1 MNLFLSIYRFNVK
14 KTFYSFLLII
24 LVLVTSPFLIRYL
37 LINQKI
43 RLLNSIY
50 FNFPGIITSKK
61 LCPTYDSLLEKSLDN
76 TYSVSIMNENGAII
90 SSYNDEILRIPASNQ
105 KLFSSAY
112 VLSKYKLDNTLK
124 TTLFK
129 NKNSYYLVGQGDPDL
144 NYSDIVKLLS
154 NVKSNKNIN
163 FNIAEIDSNLYWPN
177 GWTDTDK
184 LYSYGSPIT
193 TLAIESNQN
202 EYDDIY
208 TLKNFISNYL
218 NNKFIN
224 SKIRINITDTKKLS
238 HLKDSNKIDQIE
250 SNPIL
255 SLLTLTNSESHNF
268 TAESLFKNASKT
280 WNDNEYKNLKK
291 WLKNKGLPVTNTYFE
306 DASGLSRN
314 NKITTKLVV
323 LFLNKMKYSSDFNAY
338 QSTLSIIGVR
348 GTLRK
353 RFVNTELSG
362 KFFGKTGT
370 LSNVFSLSGFLYKN
384 EKPIIISII
393 QNSNNIDKEK
403 AFKLLRDVYY
413 LKPCN

>member
-1 MNLFLSIYRFNVK
+1 MIK
-14 KTFYSFLLII
+14 KIYSFLLIV

-37 LINQKI
+37 LLNQKI
-43 RLLNSIY
+43 SILNSFY
-50 FNFPGIITSKK
+50 FNFPGIINRKK
-61 LCPTYDSLLEKSLDN
+61 SCPSYDSLLRKNLDN
-76 TYSVSIMNENGAII
+76 TFSVSIINENGAII
-90 SSYNDEILRIPASNQ
+90 SSYNDEILRLPASNQ

-112 VLSKYKLDNTLK
+112 VLSKYKLDHNLK

-129 NKNSYYLVGQGDPDL
+129 NKNNYFLVGQGDPDL

-163 FNIAEIDSNLYWPN
+163 FNIAEINSNLYWPN
-177 GWTDTDK
+177 GWTYTDK
-184 LYSYGSPIT
+184 LYKYGSPLT

-202 EYDDIY
+202 EYDDVY
-208 TLKNFISNYL
+208 TLKNFIANYL

-224 SKIRINITDTKKLS
+224 SNISINIIDRKKIFY
-238 HLKDSNKIDQIE
+238 LKNSNKIYQIE

-280 WNDNEYKNLKK
+280 WNDNEYKDLKN
-291 WLKNKGLPVTNTYFE
+291 WLKNKGLPVTNTLFD
-306 DASGLSRN
+306 DASGLSRS

-338 QSTLSIIGVR
+338 QSTLSIMGVR
-348 GTLRK
+348 GTLGK
-353 RFVNTELSG
+353 RFVNSELSG

-370 LSNVFSLSGFLYKN
+370 LSNVFALSGFLYKN
-384 EKPIIISII
+384 KKPIIISII

-413 LKPCN
+413 LKSCK